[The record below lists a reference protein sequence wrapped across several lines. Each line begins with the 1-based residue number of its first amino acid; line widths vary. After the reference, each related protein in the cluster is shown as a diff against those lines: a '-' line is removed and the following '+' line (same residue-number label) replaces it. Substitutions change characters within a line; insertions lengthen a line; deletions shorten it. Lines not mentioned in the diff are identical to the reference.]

1 VRNVVDTLLRDMA
14 DCATVSM
21 AMLPESPWLFEKL
34 LSIGVAVQFNAGEIG
49 QHAGPLTAYE
59 YPDALLVKSSIHED
73 MALEFLSRE
82 QMHASAMKH
91 DGSSRGGT
99 SRGGGGKRTRGG
111 TSRGGTTCGGGTKRT
126 GGGASGG
133 GKSPIKAACGGGGGG
148 GDGSEDDSED
158 GDDDDEDVDS
168 DNFVDTSFKTVDYEH
183 PEIKLCYQPDSLAAL
198 KAVVVMAP
206 GADGIKFTKT
216 TSENKLFLYDASLG
230 YVSIDD
236 DFEMEDSA
244 VNRIVDFVQ
253 NKILTTPVSVPDWKA
268 AGKKVL
274 TRVQR
279 DKACDKVTA
288 KKVHS
293 ALHAS
298 MRHDKRI
305 ELDQHGGVCNLR
317 GRQVI
322 ELGVDGRP
330 RLIDRTQGHLCTF
343 HAGGGAIWLRDE
355 LGQGDLISR

>member
-1 VRNVVDTLLRDMA
+1 MVDTLLRDMA

-73 MALEFLSRE
+73 MASEFLSRE
-82 QMHASAMKH
+82 QMHASAMKR

-158 GDDDDEDVDS
+158 GSEDGDDDDEDGDEDVDS
-168 DNFVDTSFKTVDYEH
+168 DNFVDKSQVMFDFEH
-183 PEIKLCYQPDSLAAL
+183 PEIELVCFPGSAEAMVKI
-198 KAVVVMAP
+198 VGMAP
-206 GADGIKFTKT
+206 GADGIKVTVSRT
-216 TSENKLFLYDASLG
+216 TLFQYDASLG

-244 VNRIVDFVQ
+244 VNRIVDFVKE
-253 NKILTTPVSVPDWKA
+253 KILRTTMSRIDWKA
-268 AGKKVL
+268 NEKKKL
-274 TRVQR
+274 TRNN
-279 DKACDKVTA
+279 DA
-288 KKVHS
+288 K
-293 ALHAS
+293 HAT
-298 MRHDKRI
+298 K
-305 ELDQHGGVCNLR
+305 
-317 GRQVI
+317 
-322 ELGVDGRP
+322 
-330 RLIDRTQGHLCTF
+330 
-343 HAGGGAIWLRDE
+343 
-355 LGQGDLISR
+355 